1 VYLILHFEE
10 SLILSFENENVG
22 DASERDSKMDDFG
35 LGDVGRD
42 VADVDHL
49 RRRVR
54 ALLGVQTNP
63 LGLIIV
69 TYSFQ

>member
-22 DASERDSKMDDFG
+22 DASERDTEMDDLGF
-35 LGDVGRD
+35 GDVGRD

-54 ALLGVQTNP
+54 ALLRVQTNP

-69 TYSFQ
+69 TY